1 MTKNTLIKLIRM
13 LLIFSLLFGSYY
25 VYKTYTYF
33 AIQRFDFDIV
43 RINSIIHYFIFF
55 LIGVTIK
62 FDIKLIPS
70 LKNHSLKV
78 NVLNLSITTVLLII
92 LLFLKYRAFMYI
104 SFFIAFLIGFF
115 FIDSFESE

>member
-1 MTKNTLIKLIRM
+1 MTKNTLIKLIRI
-13 LLIFSLLFGSYY
+13 LLIFGLLFGSYY
-25 VYKTYTYF
+25 VYKAYTYF